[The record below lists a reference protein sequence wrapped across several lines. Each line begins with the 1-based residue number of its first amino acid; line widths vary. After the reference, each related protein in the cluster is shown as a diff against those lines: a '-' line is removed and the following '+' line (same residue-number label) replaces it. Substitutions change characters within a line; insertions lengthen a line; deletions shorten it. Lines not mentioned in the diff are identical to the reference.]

1 MSVVYRTG
9 LYGDTVAAHR
19 HQGQVPHRLT
29 GVCVM
34 LQYDRGIFS
43 SALGAF
49 LLGVGMSL
57 SGAVSCS
64 HRTRGRLI
72 TDPCGLRNADNV
84 YLLDYSRP
92 LHINQVIY
100 LIHKTEHEN

>member
-1 MSVVYRTG
+1 MALLSLLPATKDRFDSASKEFVS
-9 LYGDTVAAHR
+9 
-19 HQGQVPHRLT
+19 
-29 GVCVM
+29 CFK
-34 LQYDRGIFS
+34 DRGIFS

>member
-1 MSVVYRTG
+1 MAILSLLPATKDRFHSASQEFVSCF
-9 LYGDTVAAHR
+9 D
-19 HQGQVPHRLT
+19 
-29 GVCVM
+29 
-34 LQYDRGIFS
+34 DRGIFS

-64 HRTRGRLI
+64 HRIRGRLI